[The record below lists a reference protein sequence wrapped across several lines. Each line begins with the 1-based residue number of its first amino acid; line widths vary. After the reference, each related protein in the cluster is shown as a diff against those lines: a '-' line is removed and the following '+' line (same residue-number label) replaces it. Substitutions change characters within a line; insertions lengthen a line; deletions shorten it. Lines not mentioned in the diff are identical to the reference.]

1 LRRAFTLLRFVL
13 LRLARGLV
21 VLLRALLTRLPRF
34 AGLTWLT
41 CFPRFAR
48 LTRLAWFTAF
58 LRLARVPRFTSFVR
72 LTRLE
77 RSALQLESSL
87 ATRVSLPARITL
99 PVRMI
104 ALATRVSLSARI
116 ALCAGV
122 ALSVRVFRRMLL
134 VRVMLM
140 AFMRAANIAT
150 FTMLVLMIM
159 SVRHLLAATIT
170 LSFTAER
177 RLRVLA
183 LFPAGD
189 SLPSRSVAAAFG
201 TAAVT

>member
-1 LRRAFTLLRFVL
+1 M
-13 LRLARGLV
+13 
-21 VLLRALLTRLPRF
+21 LRALLTRLPRF
-34 AGLTWLT
+34 AGLTWFT

-48 LTRLAWFTAF
+48 LTRLARFTAF
-58 LRLARVPRFTSFVR
+58 LRLTRVRRFTTFVR

-87 ATRVSLPARITL
+87 ATRVPLTA
-99 PVRMI
+99 
-104 ALATRVSLSARI
+104 RVS
-116 ALCAGV
+116 LCAGV
-122 ALSVRVFRRMLL
+122 ALSVRVIRRKLL

-140 AFMRAANIAT
+140 AFMHAANIAT
-150 FTMLVLMIM
+150 FTMLVLVIM

-183 LFPAGD
+183 L
-189 SLPSRSVAAAFG
+189 SAAFG

>member
-1 LRRAFTLLRFVL
+1 M
-13 LRLARGLV
+13 
-21 VLLRALLTRLPRF
+21 LRALLTRLPRF

-48 LTRLAWFTAF
+48 LTRLARFTAF
-58 LRLARVPRFTSFVR
+58 LRLTRVPRFTSFVR

-99 PVRMI
+99 PLRMI
-104 ALATRVSLSARI
+104 ALATCVSLSARI
-116 ALCAGV
+116 ALRAGV
-122 ALSVRVFRRMLL
+122 ALSVRVISMRMLFL
-134 VRVMLM
+134 PVVLMTLMRV
-140 AFMRAANIAT
+140 ANIAT